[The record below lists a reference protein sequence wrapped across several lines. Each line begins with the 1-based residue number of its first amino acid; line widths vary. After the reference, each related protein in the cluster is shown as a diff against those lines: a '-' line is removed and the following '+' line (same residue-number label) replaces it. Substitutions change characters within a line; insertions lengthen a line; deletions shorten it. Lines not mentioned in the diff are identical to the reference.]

1 MRNMKKLI
9 NAEKSDFDRIRSIY
23 LEIINNTPNM
33 KKYVKWEYGKHP
45 NDDMLNKY
53 IDDGDMY
60 MFMENET
67 ILGVVALTFYQTEE
81 YDSVDWKADAS
92 GNEIMVV
99 HLLGV
104 TPKEQG
110 NGYARKI
117 IEAALDEGRKRGA
130 KVCRLD
136 ALSTNIPAQK
146 LYEGIGFEY
155 RETQEWYVQNVGW
168 IDFCLYE
175 YML

>member
-1 MRNMKKLI
+1 MV
-9 NAEKSDFDRIRSIY
+9 
-23 LEIINNTPNM
+23 EII
-33 KKYVKWEYGKHP
+33 
-45 NDDMLNKY
+45 
-53 IDDGDMY
+53 I
-60 MFMENET
+60 
-67 ILGVVALTFYQTEE
+67 ALF
-81 YDSVDWKADAS
+81 
-92 GNEIMVV
+92 
-99 HLLGV
+99 GV